1 MLKNIS
7 TLALLL
13 FSGLI
18 FQQTNAQTDQ
28 RIYEIIEKVYQPI
41 VLKPIYA
48 NLQVLAPGIPLA
60 TQYLIPEEL
69 AQPEDG

>member
-1 MLKNIS
+1 MIKKIS

-28 RIYEIIEKVYQPI
+28 RIYEIIDKVSADSI
-41 VLKPIYA
+41 EADIR
-48 NLQVLAPGIPLA
+48 
-60 TQYLIPEEL
+60 
-69 AQPEDG
+69 